1 MIEEVVSKK
10 LATMSYDHAS
20 AKGWAETIVDTVK
33 ERVKKE
39 LSVPSYKIVVQCVIG
54 ELKG

>member
-10 LATMSYDHAS
+10 LATMSYDPAS

-54 ELKG
+54 DLKG